1 VKITIVLGAF
11 LPVPPIMGG
20 AVEKVWFALSQEF
33 ARRCHEVVLVSRAL
47 PELPRSETR
56 DGVRHLRVRGFDTPR
71 SLLWLKFLDLIY
83 SIRTMSILSAIRTDS
98 SCGEPAADIIVT
110 NTFWLP
116 ILLRNSKRGQV
127 YVHVA
132 RYPKGQM
139 RFYGNA
145 ARLQAPSRAV
155 ARAVA
160 AETPKL
166 AQKITVIPYPAPRST
181 GEIEPPP
188 FAEREKTILFVGRVH
203 SEKGVHLL
211 VAAFANAARTI
222 FADWKLVII
231 GPTEKKYGGGGGPY
245 LAALARTAEQAQDK
259 IIFRG
264 PLFDPIALESEFRS
278 ARLFVYPS
286 LAEKGESF
294 GLAPLEA
301 MAHRCAVLVSNL
313 DCFHDFICEGE
324 TGFVFDHRAANP
336 ADALREKIENA
347 LADETLLARVAEAG
361 YRKSA
366 EYSPP
371 CIADQF
377 LNDFNSLVRNSDAA
391 TTGR

>member
-1 VKITIVLGAF
+1 MKITIVLGAF

-33 ARRCHEVVLVSRAL
+33 ARRCHEVVFVSRAL

-98 SCGEPAADIIVT
+98 SSGEPAADIIVT

-116 ILLRNSKRGQV
+116 ILLRNAKRGQV

-181 GEIEPPP
+181 SEIEPPP

-211 VAAFANAARTI
+211 LAAFANAARTI

-264 PLFDPIALESEFRS
+264 PLFDPIALEREFRS

-313 DCFHDFICEGE
+313 DCFHDFIREGE

-336 ADALREKIENA
+336 SDALREKIENA

-366 EYSPP
+366 EFSLAKV
-371 CIADQF
+371 ADQF
-377 LNDFNSLVRNSDAA
+377 LNDFNSLVRNSDAP